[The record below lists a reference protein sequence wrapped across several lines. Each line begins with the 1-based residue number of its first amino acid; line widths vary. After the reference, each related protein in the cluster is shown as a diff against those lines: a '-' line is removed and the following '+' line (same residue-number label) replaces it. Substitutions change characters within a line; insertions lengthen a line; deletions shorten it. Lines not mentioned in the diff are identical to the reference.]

1 MHSAVNIFRNNKALV
16 NEPSANHRTQ
26 RDIDQFL
33 KYGYATPHTQLSP
46 SLPNILALFVYGNLI
61 LIS

>member
-26 RDIDQFL
+26 RDIDQF
-33 KYGYATPHTQLSP
+33 
-46 SLPNILALFVYGNLI
+46 
-61 LIS
+61 

>member
-26 RDIDQFL
+26 REYIDQF
-33 KYGYATPHTQLSP
+33 
-46 SLPNILALFVYGNLI
+46 
-61 LIS
+61 